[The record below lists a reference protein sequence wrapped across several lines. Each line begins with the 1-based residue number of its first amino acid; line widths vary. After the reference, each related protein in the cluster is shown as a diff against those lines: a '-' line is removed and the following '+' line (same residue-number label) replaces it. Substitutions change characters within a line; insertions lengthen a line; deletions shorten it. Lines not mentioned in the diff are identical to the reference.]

1 MNFHGTFPWNS
12 MEISSSISV
21 EFHEK
26 VQCNSME
33 TTPSNAMDPGSSM
46 EFTGIRPVSNIALL
60 PCRAQKN
67 LTRQLHGNSIVVVSN
82 VEFNSVSSHQ
92 IQHKENVAIKRSQA
106 Q

>member
-1 MNFHGTFPWNS
+1 
-12 MEISSSISV
+12 MEISSAISV

-26 VQCNSME
+26 VPWNSME

-46 EFTGIRPVSNIALL
+46 EFTGIRPVSNVALL

-82 VEFNSVSSHQ
+82 VEFNSVSSH
-92 IQHKENVAIKRSQA
+92 
-106 Q
+106 